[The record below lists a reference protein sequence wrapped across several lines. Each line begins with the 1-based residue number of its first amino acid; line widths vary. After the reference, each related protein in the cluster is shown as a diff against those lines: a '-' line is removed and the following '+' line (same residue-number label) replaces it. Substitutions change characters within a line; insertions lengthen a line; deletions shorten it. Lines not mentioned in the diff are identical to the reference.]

1 MNELW
6 NNGGDTLVYLH
17 NNPAGPG
24 ASFRVDSECF
34 ASSRK
39 LVKAAHGQTHTLAQS
54 RQASRE
60 FRDQSVADQP
70 MPGQSFAER
79 TGLVPGQTLF
89 PPNGRR
95 VSMDRGSQVSSDRS
109 AQNAEYLTDPPKK
122 DIHLCLPQP
131 LSVDPKNGPVAANSD
146 DQELLVT
153 VRNLFAFL
161 TGQPLLATARRP
173 TLYFILMHMSSV
185 LSRYEFTNYDG
196 SSMGEEATSRFE
208 QYLNQFRIADV
219 RTSREQTVEAILIG
233 ERMKCWDLYNE
244 GFVHAVGKY
253 AEIAAYKSTKTA
265 QISELTRKRLER
277 SNLFLSTR
285 LRNVRDR
292 LEDFDFPGMWAG
304 LANSTSSSES
314 KTIHFKAW
322 KAAFQGMRK
331 HVMDYY
337 KHKYGHWPPKAKSKK
352 NNFEESGLNRLLLKS
367 VYQDLCDLYDALAD
381 RSNLTTRH
389 VELPPE
395 EEDPSE
401 SLQRALRRLLGEY
414 DQSIPPIQPPI
425 PFDVPWIPSLTSTR
439 RGFDQLDQRKQKK
452 ESLKKLK
459 DSEINTAL
467 MQSYN
472 RELMKPTPFLEA
484 FFAYERRLA
493 QNKCIEEIA
502 DQRIGQWLFMYAVIQ
517 ALPLVVIDAP
527 GLKYTEGVEYFLSE
541 FAKESPPWLPQSR
554 QQRTTWR
561 IPGSDTMVDMPAASV
576 EHSLDA
582 IYQRS
587 HCWTV
592 AREWAGPD
600 AAAATTATQY
610 DIPEE
615 ELLPPVIPSVGHSR
629 NNSAGGSPDRNNR
642 LSQGSFADRRLS
654 MGVGLEQLPLPSGVS
669 PSGSRPTS
677 VYDPSK
683 NFNSILGLQDGQG
696 KDGKKKK

>member
-1 MNELW
+1 
-6 NNGGDTLVYLH
+6 
-17 NNPAGPG
+17 
-24 ASFRVDSECF
+24 
-34 ASSRK
+34 
-39 LVKAAHGQTHTLAQS
+39 
-54 RQASRE
+54 
-60 FRDQSVADQP
+60 
-70 MPGQSFAER
+70 
-79 TGLVPGQTLF
+79 
-89 PPNGRR
+89 
-95 VSMDRGSQVSSDRS
+95 
-109 AQNAEYLTDPPKK
+109 
-122 DIHLCLPQP
+122 
-131 LSVDPKNGPVAANSD
+131 
-146 DQELLVT
+146 
-153 VRNLFAFL
+153 
-161 TGQPLLATARRP
+161 
-173 TLYFILMHMSSV
+173 
-185 LSRYEFTNYDG
+185 
-196 SSMGEEATSRFE
+196 
-208 QYLNQFRIADV
+208 
-219 RTSREQTVEAILIG
+219 
-233 ERMKCWDLYNE
+233 
-244 GFVHAVGKY
+244 
-253 AEIAAYKSTKTA
+253 
-265 QISELTRKRLER
+265 
-277 SNLFLSTR
+277 
-285 LRNVRDR
+285 
-292 LEDFDFPGMWAG
+292 
-304 LANSTSSSES
+304 
-314 KTIHFKAW
+314 
-322 KAAFQGMRK
+322 
-331 HVMDYY
+331 MDYY

-401 SLQRALRRLLGEY
+401 TLQRALRRLLGEY

-493 QNKCIEEIA
+493 QNRCIEEIA

-629 NNSAGGSPDRNNR
+629 NNSASAGGSPDRSNR
-642 LSQGSFADRRLS
+642 LSQSSFADRRLS

-683 NFNSILGLQDGQG
+683 SFNSILGLQDGQL